1 MIKSKDDILLSQAKR
16 IDEMTKQIENYKVKK
31 NHNECVE
38 QIYQMIEHLKIIRNE
53 DKSIKSELF
62 KCKYTKSHCEESQEF
77 RKVGNYD
84 KKCIAVEME
93 HLHLKSETDK
103 LKIANKEKT
112 EAIKKLEMDI

>member
-1 MIKSKDDILLSQAKR
+1 
-16 IDEMTKQIENYKVKK
+16 
-31 NHNECVE
+31 
-38 QIYQMIEHLKIIRNE
+38 MIEHLKIIRNE